1 QGVPIVDERGALA
14 GIITRSDLMR
24 AMEEGGERSV
34 LEAGTRDLVVAYP
47 DELLREAVARMLARD
62 VGRLPI
68 VSREE
73 PRRLVGYLGR
83 AGIMR
88 ARVRLYEEE
97 NLRERGAPAA

>member
-1 QGVPIVDERGALA
+1 VRTRG
-14 GIITRSDLMR
+14 
-24 AMEEGGERSV
+24 GG
-34 LEAGTRDLVVAYP
+34 GGHP
-47 DELLREAVARMLARD
+47 DELLRDAVARVLARD

-83 AGIMR
+83 ARIMR

-97 NLRERGAPAA
+97 NLRERAGGARRAARRRHRGCITSAPRPVRGGATLV